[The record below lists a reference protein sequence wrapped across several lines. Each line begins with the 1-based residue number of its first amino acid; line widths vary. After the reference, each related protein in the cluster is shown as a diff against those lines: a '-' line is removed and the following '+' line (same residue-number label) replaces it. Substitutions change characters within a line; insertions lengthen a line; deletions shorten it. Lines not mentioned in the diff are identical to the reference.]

1 MYRDKSGV
9 EVLFAPPR
17 IELAEMVTVR
27 DLERLISLMRKV
39 YNIVL
44 IDTATTVDDTLLA
57 YLDASD
63 ELIQV
68 LTYEWPA
75 LQRTRAMSDTLNAIN
90 YPNARVRYLV
100 NRADSKGGLS
110 RDDVTRTLGRQP
122 DFEVVSD
129 GILVLEANN
138 RGEPF
143 MSLNPKARISGDVE
157 SIARALVRSMREEH
171 RAAADKAA
179 REAVEREQSSAGE
192 A

>member
-1 MYRDKSGV
+1 
-9 EVLFAPPR
+9 
-17 IELAEMVTVR
+17 MVTVR